1 MTDHYSSSTL
11 TVNET
16 KELVERDFAVCTR
29 RERWLGRCL
38 KIPYGSRYCSRS
50 MNRQPYELQDN
61 VRTGMSAN
69 VSNLF
74 IS

>member
-1 MTDHYSSSTL
+1 MTDHYSSLTL

-16 KELVERDFAVCTR
+16 KEVAEHDFAVCKFAV
-29 RERWLGRCL
+29 WLERCL

-61 VRTGMSAN
+61 VRTGMSTN